1 MTTNHSKNPQPSPK
15 YKTKER
21 VSLTLD
27 YKIYNQFRKVSD
39 KYMQPKSAIVENAI
53 HRYVQ
58 SKIWETDIL

>member
-1 MTTNHSKNPQPSPK
+1 MTTNNSKKLQPTPK

-27 YKIYNQFRKVSD
+27 YKLYDQFRKVSN